1 MFTWKKPQKFQRR
14 TQWSVNNHHIEF
26 AKKYGLVG
34 AYVRFFRIY
43 NYTLAYGRRLVRFLW
58 KLTGL
63 NRKYYVKRFNS
74 DRCLDADI
82 ATTRLV
88 SAHTSIPVP
97 RVLFQFRGWTNRY
110 MIMERMPGVS
120 LDTVFPHLPAI
131 EQARLVGQLHD
142 YMKELRAIPRPDNAS
157 SIASVTGG
165 PIFCYRL
172 HHRCDLSGPFRDE
185 AHMNLQLRHG
195 KPVDAYPEPVPTAH
209 ALAHPL
215 VLTHND
221 FASHNIMAMETADG
235 WRITAIIDWECA
247 AWMPSPWEYV
257 KAKNFC
263 SRSLRPYRQQ
273 WVDWLPKILDP
284 FDLEAEAD
292 IKLGRCP
299 RKHIP

>member
-1 MFTWKKPQKFQRR
+1 QDKKR
-14 TQWSVNNHHIEF
+14 IEF
-26 AKKYGLVG
+26 LQKYGLLG
-34 AYVRFFRIY
+34 SYLRFSQYYRY
-43 NYTLAYGRRLVRFLW
+43 ALAYGRQIYS
-58 KLTGL
+58 TGL
-63 NRKYYVKRFNS
+63 NQKFYVKRFNS

-82 ATTRLV
+82 ATMRLIRAQTA
-88 SAHTSIPVP
+88 S
-97 RVLFQFRGWTNRY
+97 QY

-142 YMKELRAIPRPDNAS
+142 YMKELRAIPRPDNAW
-157 SIASVTGG
+157 

-195 KPVDAYPEPVPTAH
+195 KPAEAYPEPVPTAH
-209 ALAHPL
+209 ALTHPL

-247 AWMPSPWEYV
+247 AWMPSHWEYV

-273 WVDWLPKILDP
+273 WVDWLPKILEP